1 MFTTGTKLLIGA
13 TALAVVGAV
22 VYGVT
27 QDGAMGTIGLVSAA
41 CALAF
46 LAGVNVYTRDSNV
59 DPADAAA
66 VATAPAGRPAPG
78 ASIWPLGFAF
88 GGVVIAVGLISY
100 QSIVVIGLV
109 AVLATGAEWMLQ
121 AWAERASGDAELN
134 SAARERLA
142 APLELPVGGAV
153 AIGIIVFAFSR
164 IMLWLS
170 KTNTVVAFSVLASVV
185 LAVGFLFAYRPSI
198 KTGAMGGVAV
208 LAGVAIVATGSAAG
222 LDGEREIPTFET
234 TSLWMEEAI
243 LHPTEYAEGAEAG
256 DHPAELICESPEE
269 FPEADEKASQ
279 TVANKANTVSI
290 TLLDDGTLD
299 YDVPGPLEVGG
310 DALVLPRSNATNIL
324 FRNELDGEA
333 RLSVFYGTEI
343 REVEGADTETP
354 RMACTSLVEEGGAQ
368 LLTMI
373 FPEPSIASPDGFRF
387 FVPGVE
393 SATLE
398 LVVP

>member
-1 MFTTGTKLLIGA
+1 MFTTGSKLLLGA
-13 TALAVVGAV
+13 TALAVVGAI

-27 QDGAMGTIGLVSAA
+27 QGGAMGTIGLVSAA

-46 LAGVNVYTRDSNV
+46 LAGINLYARDSNV

-66 VATAPAGRPAPG
+66 VAGAPAAQRAPG
-78 ASIWPLGFAF
+78 ASIWPLAFAF

-109 AVLATGAEWMLQ
+109 AVLAAGAEWMLQ

-134 SAARERLA
+134 ATARDRLA
-142 APLELPVGGAV
+142 APLELPIGGAV

-164 IMLWLS
+164 VMLWLS
-170 KTNTVVAFSVLASVV
+170 KTNTVVAFAVMAAVV
-185 LAVGFLFAYRPSI
+185 LAVGFLFALRPSI

-208 LAGVAIVATGSAAG
+208 LAGVVIVATGSAAG
-222 LDGEREIPTFET
+222 LDGEREIRTFET
-234 TSLWMEEAI
+234 TDLWMEEAL

-256 DHPAELICESPEE
+256 KHPAELICESPEE

-290 TLLDDGTLD
+290 TLLGDGTLD

-310 DALVLPRSNATNIL
+310 DALVLPRSNATNVL
-324 FRNELDGEA
+324 FRNEFDAEV
-333 RLSVFYGTEI
+333 RLSAFFGTEV
-343 REVEGADTETP
+343 REVEGEETETP
-354 RMACTSLVEEGGAQ
+354 RMACTSLVEDGGAQ
-368 LLTMI
+368 MLTLI

-393 SATLE
+393 SASLE